1 MKCKVFKLRVVGEH
15 LAEDEDN
22 LNQFLEAVKVNQVQS
37 TFIGDGQNYWSI
49 LVYYD
54 EVTQDTVIDSVNSAL
69 NQEMPLTS
77 LQKKLYDILIKWRD
91 TQAEYENL
99 PSYVVCYNQWIRE
112 MVTMPVT
119 TLEDLAKIKGFGER
133 RVKKYGDQILKIMEI
148 YQKMG

>member
-1 MKCKVFKLRVVGEH
+1 MKCKVFKLRAVGEH

>member
-1 MKCKVFKLRVVGEH
+1 MKCKVFKLRAVGEH

-91 TQAEYENL
+91 TQAE
-99 PSYVVCYNQWIRE
+99 
-112 MVTMPVT
+112 
-119 TLEDLAKIKGFGER
+119 
-133 RVKKYGDQILKIMEI
+133 
-148 YQKMG
+148 